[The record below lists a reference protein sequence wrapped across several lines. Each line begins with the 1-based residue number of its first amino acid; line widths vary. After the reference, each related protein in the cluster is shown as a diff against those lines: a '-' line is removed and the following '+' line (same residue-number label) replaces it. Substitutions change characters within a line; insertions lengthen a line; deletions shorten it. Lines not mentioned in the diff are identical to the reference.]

1 MRKVVAEWVLM
12 HEISFSMVEDEG
24 FNRMMRCAQPLWER
38 ISRFKVKKDCVT
50 IYNNEKAKLKR
61 LLDATSKMSLTTD
74 LWKSKNQKM
83 EYMVITVHFIDST
96 WKLQKRVLSFVH
108 VPPPRR
114 GIDICNAIY
123 NCLMGWGVEHKIMS
137 ISMDNASANDVAM
150 QHLKRNFS
158 RTRKLLCG
166 GKIFHV
172 RCCAHILN
180 LMVQDGLGQIKEVI
194 QNVRESVLYINA
206 SDARLIDFSKIV
218 KTLSLPTRKLI
229 LDCKTRWNSTYQM
242 LSTAVVLKNAF
253 SMYSDMDD
261 HFNTCPTQE
270 EWEKVELV
278 CEILGVFNR
287 TTNLISGSDYPTANL
302 FLPEIYGIKIILD
315 RQVSDDRAFVRDMTL
330 KMKLKFDKYWGDCNM
345 LMSIASVL
353 DPRWK
358 MRAIEFSFPKIYTN
372 NEATQNIAKVRS
384 ILVEIYAEYESM
396 QSEIVDEANFST
408 VNPSEGASSSN
419 VPSSSLNST
428 ALGFHEICEYV
439 RTVETI
445 PPPKSELD
453 LYIEET
459 CLMLDRATSS
469 SFDALVWWKEN
480 SMKYRILSK
489 MARDILA
496 IPITTV
502 ASEATFSAGSRIIDT
517 YRASLAPE
525 TVQILICGGDWT
537 RSTYGVKKKF
547 KVNNLFIAYFSMLFC
562 HNLLMHD
569 IHLLII

>member
-1 MRKVVAEWVLM
+1 MRQVVAEWVLM
-12 HEISFSMVEDEG
+12 HEISFSMVEDKG
-24 FNRMMRCAQPLWER
+24 FNRMMRCAQPLWEH

-74 LWKSKNQKM
+74 LRKSKNQKM
-83 EYMVITVHFIDST
+83 EYMVITVHFIDSN

-150 QHLKRNFS
+150 HHLKRNFY

-242 LSTAVVLKNAF
+242 LFTAVVLKNAF

-278 CEILGVFNR
+278 CEIWGVFNR

-315 RQVSDDRAFVRDMTL
+315 RQVSDDRAFVRDMIL
-330 KMKLKFDKYWGDCNM
+330 KMKLKFDKYWGDCNI

-372 NEATQNIAKVRS
+372 NEATQNIAKVC
-384 ILVEIYAEYESM
+384 EFFYMY
-396 QSEIVDEANFST
+396 SE
-408 VNPSEGASSSN
+408 
-419 VPSSSLNST
+419 
-428 ALGFHEICEYV
+428 
-439 RTVETI
+439 
-445 PPPKSELD
+445 
-453 LYIEET
+453 
-459 CLMLDRATSS
+459 SS

-480 SMKYRILSK
+480 SMTYRILSK

-547 KVNNLFIAYFSMLFC
+547 RVNNLFIAYCSMLFC